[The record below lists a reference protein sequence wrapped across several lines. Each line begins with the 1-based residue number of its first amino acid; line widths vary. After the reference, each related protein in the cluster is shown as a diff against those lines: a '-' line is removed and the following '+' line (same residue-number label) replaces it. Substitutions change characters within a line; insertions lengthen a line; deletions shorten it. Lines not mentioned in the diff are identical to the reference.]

1 MKSIKSI
8 LLEDKFRLSG
18 IVSIL
23 ISAAVFVIS
32 GFLREDAAFFL
43 FILCYGFSAIFALLF
58 LYKIAFLY
66 KRKAGQAKIEYTAL
80 VLVLW
85 FISAFSLNRVMNIFN
100 SSGTWLSVY
109 ICIACLAMV
118 LSTIQEAF
126 GLFAKHILTFLLAAS
141 SLLFIY
147 YAIYLIPF
155 YALSALAAI
164 FLGLSIHSFIP
175 LFLAIISISFLVI
188 FVKKIPVLKYSIAAG
203 FTIPILIAAWFTFEW
218 SQLNKSVSL
227 SQNHNS
233 LNESPLPE
241 WAVIAAQLPKSLITE
256 KYLKA
261 DLVYTSPNENRNW
274 FWGDVRSSFAEPK
287 KHDPLIV
294 FASLWSG
301 KPNLSDENR
310 IKILKSIY
318 DSRHLAEERL
328 WFGDDLETQSVTSNI
343 KVYPEYRMAY
353 TEKTLSIRNNSQ
365 RPWSMNQEA
374 IYTFHLPEGSVIS
387 SLSLWINGI
396 EEKARL
402 TTKGKADSAYK
413 TIVGVESR
421 DPSVVHWQEG
431 NTVSVRVFPCTS
443 EENRKFKIG
452 ISSPLKKENNQLI
465 YENTWFD
472 GPTAKNAE
480 ESVQLDFSVSP
491 KELDTDFNLQ
501 KNGKYTSDRQYKDK
515 WTLSLGK
522 TELSAQLFSFGGNSY
537 QLKDARAIPTPFK
550 PTVIYLDLN
559 RSWSEQ
565 ELKKLWLKISQ
576 QNVYVFK
583 EKLIK
588 VTTENL
594 SSVYNDFSELNF
606 SLFPFY
612 EISDPENALV
622 ISKSSGNEPNL
633 RDLENSRFQ
642 KKTSTFF
649 AKARPFHL
657 YQLGGQSSPYLKTLK
672 EFGLFHYNEGDLDL
686 LISQLQTNQF
696 KTFEAQENSLMI
708 PNATMKVEKIK
719 GSVNTNAPDHLLRLF
734 AYNDIL
740 KKVGATYFEKDYV
753 RPELLAT
760 ADQAFIVSPV
770 SSMIILESQKDYDRF
785 GIEESKNSLKN
796 ASIQS
801 SGAAPEPHEWMLIML
816 CATVMIYFS
825 YQSGHFNR
833 LSQLWK

>member
-1 MKSIKSI
+1 MKRLKSII
-8 LLEDKFRLSG
+8 LEEKFRLSG

-23 ISAAVFVIS
+23 ISATVFTIS
-32 GFLREDAAFFL
+32 SSFKEDTAFFL
-43 FILCYGFSAIFALLF
+43 FILCYGFSAIFTLLL
-58 LYKIAFLY
+58 LYKTIFLY
-66 KRKAGQAKIEYTAL
+66 KRKASQVKIEYTAL

-85 FISAFSLNRVMNIFN
+85 FISAFSLNRFMNIFN
-100 SSGTWLSVY
+100 SSSTWLSVY
-109 ICIACLAMV
+109 ICIACIAIV

-126 GLFAKHILTFLLAAS
+126 GLVVKHLLTFILAAS
-141 SLLFIY
+141 TFLFIY
-147 YAIYLIPF
+147 YAIYLIPY

-164 FLGLSIHSFIP
+164 FLGLSIHSYVP
-175 LFLAIISISFLVI
+175 LFLSIVTIAFLVI
-188 FVKKIPVLKYSIAAG
+188 SVKRIPALKYSIAAG
-203 FTIPILIAAWFTFEW
+203 FLIPVFIIAWFTFEW

-256 KYLKA
+256 KYMKA
-261 DLVYTSPNENRNW
+261 DLVYTTPDEDTNW
-274 FWGDVRSSFAEPK
+274 FWGDVKSSFAEPK

-294 FASLWSG
+294 FASFWSG
-301 KPNLSDENR
+301 KPNLNDEDR

-328 WFGDDLETQSVTSNI
+328 WSGDDLETQSVTTNI
-343 KVYPEYRMAY
+343 KMYPEYRMAY
-353 TEKTLSIRNNSQ
+353 TEKTLSIHNNSQ
-365 RPWSMNQEA
+365 RQWGTNHEA
-374 IYTFHLPEGSVIS
+374 IYTFHLPEGSVVS

-431 NTVSVRVFPCTS
+431 NTVSVRVFPCTN

-452 ISSPLKKENNQLI
+452 ITSPLKKENNQLI

-472 GPTAKNAE
+472 GPTAKSAE
-480 ESVQLDFSVSP
+480 ESIQLDFSNPP
-491 KELDTDFNLQ
+491 KQLDTDLKLQ
-501 KNGKYTSDRQYKDK
+501 KNGKYTADRQYKDK
-515 WTLSLGK
+515 WTLSFGK
-522 TELSAQLFSFGGNSY
+522 TELSPQLFSFGGNSY
-537 QLKDARAIPTPFK
+537 QLKEARAIPMAFK
-550 PTVIYLDLN
+550 PMAIYLDLN

-565 ELKKLWLKISQ
+565 ELKTLWPQISQ
-576 QNVYVFK
+576 QNVYVVK

-588 VTTENL
+588 VTAENL
-594 SSVYNDFSELNF
+594 SSVYRDFSDLNF

-612 EISDPENALV
+612 EIPDPENALV

-633 RDLENSRFQ
+633 RDLENSKFQ

-649 AKARPFHL
+649 ASAKSFHL
-657 YQLGGQSSPYLKTLK
+657 YQLGRQSSPYLKTLK
-672 EFGLFHYNEGDLDL
+672 EFGLFNYNEGDLDK
-686 LISQLQTNQF
+686 LIGQLRTNQF
-696 KTFEAQENSLMI
+696 KTFDEEENSLMI
-708 PNATMKVEKIK
+708 PNAEMKVEKIK
-719 GSVNTNAPDHLLRLF
+719 GIVNTNAPDHLLRLF

-753 RPELLAT
+753 QDDLLAT
-760 ADQAFIVSPV
+760 ADQAFIVSPI

-785 GIEESKNSLKN
+785 GIEESKDSLKN

-833 LSQLWK
+833 FSQLWK

>member
-23 ISAAVFVIS
+23 ISATVFAIS
-32 GFLREDAAFFL
+32 GAFKEDTAFFL
-43 FILCYGFSAIFALLF
+43 FILCYGFSAIFALLL
-58 LYKIAFLY
+58 LYKSISLY
-66 KRKAGQAKIEYTAL
+66 RRKASQVKIEYTAL

-100 SSGTWLSVY
+100 TSSTWLSVY
-109 ICIACLAMV
+109 ICIACMAIV
-118 LSTIQEAF
+118 LSTLQEAF
-126 GLFAKHILTFLLAAS
+126 GLVVKHLLTFLLAAS
-141 SLLFIY
+141 TVLFIY

-164 FLGLSIHSFIP
+164 FVGLSIHTYIP
-175 LFLAIISISFLVI
+175 LFLAIIAISFLVI
-188 FVKKIPVLKYSIAAG
+188 SVKSIPVLKYAMIAG
-203 FTIPILIAAWFTFEW
+203 FLIPVFVTAWFTFEW
-218 SQLNKSVSL
+218 SELNKSVRQ

-233 LNESPLPE
+233 LKESPLPE

-256 KYLKA
+256 KYMKA
-261 DLVYTSPNENRNW
+261 DLVYTTPDESSNW
-274 FWGDVRSSFAEPK
+274 FWGEVRSAFAEPK
-287 KHDPLIV
+287 KHDPLVV

-301 KPNLSDENR
+301 KPNLNDEDR

-328 WFGDDLETQSVTSNI
+328 WSGDDLETQSVTGNI

-353 TEKTLSIRNNSQ
+353 TEKTLSIRNNSKRQ
-365 RPWSMNQEA
+365 WGTNQEA
-374 IYTFHLPEGSVIS
+374 IYTFHLPEGAVVS

-431 NTVSVRVFPCTS
+431 NTVSVRVFPCTN

-452 ISSPLKKENNQLI
+452 ITSPLKKENNQLV

-480 ESVQLDFSVSP
+480 ESIQLDFSSHP
-491 KELDTDFNLQ
+491 KALDTDLELQ
-501 KNGKYTSDRQYKDK
+501 KNGKYTVDRQYKDK
-515 WTLSLGK
+515 WTLSLGDPG
-522 TELSAQLFSFGGNSY
+522 LSPQLFSFGGNSY
-537 QLKDARAIPTPFK
+537 QLKEARTILSAFK
-550 PTVIYLDLN
+550 PTAIYLDLN

-565 ELKKLWLKISQ
+565 ELKTLWPQISQ
-576 QNVYVFK
+576 QNVYVFR
-583 EKLIK
+583 EKLIS
-588 VTTENL
+588 VTAENL
-594 SSVYNDFSELNF
+594 NSVYSDFNKLNF

-612 EISDPENALV
+612 EIPDPENALV

-633 RDLENSRFQ
+633 RDLENSKFQ
-642 KKTSTFF
+642 KRTSTFF
-649 AKARPFHL
+649 ARAKPFHL
-657 YQLGGQSSPYLKTLK
+657 YELGGQSSPYLKTLK
-672 EFGLFHYNEGDLDL
+672 EFGLFNYNEGDLEQ
-686 LISQLQTNQF
+686 LIAQLQANQF
-696 KTFEAQENSLMI
+696 KTFAEEENSLMI
-708 PNATMKVEKIK
+708 PNAEMSVEKIK
-719 GSVNTNAPDHLLRLF
+719 GSVSTNAPDHLLRLF

-753 RPELLAT
+753 QDDLIT
-760 ADQAFIVSPV
+760 AANQAFIVSPV
-770 SSMIILESQKDYDRF
+770 SSMVILESQKDYDRF
-785 GIEESKNSLKN
+785 GIEESKDSLKN
-796 ASIQS
+796 AAIQS
-801 SGAAPEPHEWMLIML
+801 SGAAPEPHEWMLIIL
-816 CATVMIYFS
+816 CASVIIYFS

-833 LSQLWK
+833 FGHLWK

>member
-23 ISAAVFVIS
+23 ISATIFVIS
-32 GFLREDAAFFL
+32 GSFKEDTAFFL
-43 FILCYGFSAIFALLF
+43 FILCYGFSAIFALSL
-58 LYKIAFLY
+58 LYKTVFLY
-66 KRKAGQAKIEYTAL
+66 KRKSGQVKIEYTAL
-80 VLVLW
+80 MLVLW
-85 FISAFSLNRVMNIFN
+85 FISAFSLNRFMNIFN
-100 SSGTWLSVY
+100 SSSAWLSVY
-109 ICIACLAMV
+109 ICIACIAMV
-118 LSTIQEAF
+118 MSTIQEAF
-126 GLFAKHILTFLLAAS
+126 GLVVKHVLTFLLAVS
-141 SLLFIY
+141 TVLFIY

-164 FLGLSIHSFIP
+164 FLGLSIHSYIP
-175 LFLAIISISFLVI
+175 LLLAIVAIAFLVI
-188 FVKKIPVLKYSIAAG
+188 SVKRIPALKYSIAAG
-203 FTIPILIAAWFTFEW
+203 FTIPILITAWFTFEW
-218 SQLNKSVSL
+218 SQLNKSVRL

-261 DLVYTSPNENRNW
+261 DLVYTTPDEDTNW

-294 FASLWSG
+294 LASLWSG
-301 KPNLSDENR
+301 KPNLSDEDR

-328 WFGDDLETQSVTSNI
+328 WSGDDLETRSVTTNI
-343 KVYPEYRMAY
+343 KMYPEYRMAY
-353 TEKTLSIRNNSQ
+353 TEKILSIHNNSQ
-365 RPWSMNQEA
+365 RQWGTNQEA

-465 YENTWFD
+465 YQNTWFD

-480 ESVQLDFSVSP
+480 ESVQLDFSVPP
-491 KELDTDFNLQ
+491 KELDTDLKLK
-501 KNGKYTSDRQYKDK
+501 KNGKYTADRQYKDK
-515 WTLSLGK
+515 WTLGLGK
-522 TELSAQLFSFGGNSY
+522 TELSPQLFSFGGNSY
-537 QLKDARAIPTPFK
+537 QLKEATAIPAAFK
-550 PTVIYLDLN
+550 PTAIYLDLN

-565 ELKKLWLKISQ
+565 ELRTLWPQISQ

-588 VTTENL
+588 VTAENL
-594 SSVYNDFSELNF
+594 SSVYSDFSDLNF

-612 EISDPENALV
+612 EIPDPENALV

-633 RDLENSRFQ
+633 RDLENSKFQ
-642 KKTSTFF
+642 KRTSTFF
-649 AKARPFHL
+649 ARAKPFHL

-672 EFGLFHYNEGDLDL
+672 EFGLFNYNEGDLDD
-686 LISQLQTNQF
+686 LIGQLRTNQF
-696 KTFEAQENSLMI
+696 KTFDEEGNSLMI
-708 PNATMKVEKIK
+708 PNAEMKVEKIK

-753 RPELLAT
+753 REDLLT
-760 ADQAFIVSPV
+760 AANQAFIVSPV

-785 GIEESKNSLKN
+785 GIEESKDSLKN

-801 SGAAPEPHEWMLIML
+801 SGAAPEPHEWMLIIL
-816 CATVMIYFS
+816 CATVIIYFS

-833 LSQLWK
+833 LNQLWK